1 MAKNYYDVLGVA
13 RDANTEAIKRA
24 YRALAM
30 KHHPD
35 RNPDDKK
42 AEQAFKEAT
51 EAYEVL
57 GDEKK
62 RPAYD
67 RYGHEAFQNSRSGGG
82 GGRAARSASGDFGG
96 IFEDMFSEF
105 ADIMGAGRRG
115 TQQRGARHGSDLRV
129 DVDMSLEEAFYGA
142 DRTIEV
148 TAPIACESCGGKGS
162 RSGRGAQ
169 SCGECDGTGTLRV
182 QQGFFTLEHTC
193 RRCQGSGRVIAD
205 ACRRCQGSGQMRG
218 RSRVSVK
225 IPRGADNGTR
235 IRVSEKGGFAG
246 AMGGKNGD
254 LYIFVRIDIHPIFQR
269 ERNTIT
275 CRLPVSMTTAALG
288 RSITLPS
295 IDGGK
300 VALKVP
306 AGSQSGDRFRLRGKG
321 TYMLQSATRGD
332 MIVALEVEVPKDLS
346 ERQRK
351 CLEDF
356 EKEEKKTQN
365 PASESFLARVGEFWK
380 RNKGNAQG

>member
-1 MAKNYYDVLGVA
+1 MAKDYYDVLGVA
-13 RDANTEAIKRA
+13 RDADTDAIKRA

-35 RNPDDKK
+35 RNPGDKK
-42 AEQAFKEAT
+42 AEQSFKDAT

-67 RYGHEAFQNSRSGGG
+67 RYGHSAFQNSGGG
-82 GGRAARSASGDFGG
+82 GGAHPTSAGFGD

-105 ADIMGAGRRG
+105 ADIMGTGRRG
-115 TQQRGARHGSDLRV
+115 GQQRGVRHGSDLRV
-129 DVDMSLEEAFYGA
+129 DVDLSLEEAFYGTEK
-142 DRTIEV
+142 TIEV
-148 TAPIACESCGGKGS
+148 TAPIACESCSGKGS

-169 SCGECDGTGTLRV
+169 ACGECDGTGTLRV
-182 QQGFFTLEHTC
+182 QRGFFTLEQTC
-193 RRCQGSGRVIAD
+193 RRCQGRGRVIAD

-269 ERNTIT
+269 ENNTIM
-275 CRLPVSMTTAALG
+275 CRLPVSMTAAALG

-300 VALKVP
+300 VSLKVP
-306 AGSQSGDRFRLRGKG
+306 AGSQTGDRFRLRGKG
-321 TYMLQSATRGD
+321 TYALQSAMRGD
-332 MIVALEVEVPKDLS
+332 MIVALEVEVPRNLS

-351 CLEDF
+351 NLEDF
-356 EKEEKKTQN
+356 EKEEKKAQN
-365 PASESFLARVGEFWK
+365 PESESFLSRVGEFWTRSK
-380 RNKGNAQG
+380 RRAS

>member
-1 MAKNYYDVLGVA
+1 MARDYYDVLGVPRNA
-13 RDANTEAIKRA
+13 DTEAVKRA

-35 RNPDDKK
+35 RNPGDKK
-42 AEQAFKEAT
+42 SEQSFKEAT

-57 GDEKK
+57 GDENK

-67 RYGHEAFQNSRSGGG
+67 RYGHDAFQNNRGAGG
-82 GGRAARSASGDFGG
+82 AAASSASGGFGD

-105 ADIMGAGRRG
+105 ADIMGTGRRG
-115 TQQRGARHGSDLRV
+115 AQQRGARHGTDLRV
-129 DVDMSLEEAFYGA
+129 DVDLSLEESFYGVEK
-142 DRTIEV
+142 TIEV
-148 TAPIACESCGGKGS
+148 TAPIACEGCGGKGS

-169 SCGECDGTGTLRV
+169 ACVECDGTGTLRV

-235 IRVSEKGGFAG
+235 IRVNERGGFAG

-254 LYIFVRIDIHPIFQR
+254 LYIFIRIDIHSIFQR
-269 ERNTIT
+269 EQNTIT

-306 AGSQSGDRFRLRGKG
+306 AGSQSGERFRLRGKG
-321 TYMLQSATRGD
+321 TYSLRSATRGD
-332 MIVALEVEVPKDLS
+332 MIVSLEVEIPRDLS
-346 ERQRK
+346 EQQRK
-351 CLEDF
+351 SLETF
-356 EKEEKKTQN
+356 EKEEKKAQN
-365 PASESFLARVGEFWK
+365 PASESFLSRVGEFWT
-380 RNKGNAQG
+380 RNKKRSS

>member
-1 MAKNYYDVLGVA
+1 MAKDYYDVLGVP
-13 RDANTEAIKRA
+13 RDANTDAIKRA

-42 AEQAFKEAT
+42 SEQAFKEAT

-82 GGRAARSASGDFGG
+82 NRGGGARSASSGFGD

-115 TQQRGARHGSDLRV
+115 GQQRGVRHGSDLRV
-129 DVDMSLEEAFYGA
+129 DVDMSLEEAFYG
-142 DRTIEV
+142 TEKTLEV
-148 TAPIACESCGGKGS
+148 TAPIACESCDGKGS

-169 SCGECDGTGTLRV
+169 ACAECDGTGTLRV

-254 LYIFVRIDIHPIFQR
+254 LYLFVRIDIHPIFQR
-269 ERNTIT
+269 EHNMIT
-275 CRLPVSMTTAALG
+275 CRLPVSMTAAALG
-288 RSITLPS
+288 RSIMLPS

-300 VALKVP
+300 VSLKIP

-332 MIVALEVEVPKDLS
+332 MIVTLEVEVPRDLS

-365 PASESFLARVGEFWK
+365 PASESFLSRVGEFWTRSK
-380 RNKGNAQG
+380 RSS

>member
-1 MAKNYYDVLGVA
+1 MAKSYYDVLGVP
-13 RDANTEAIKRA
+13 RDADTEAIKRA

-35 RNPDDKK
+35 RNPGDKK
-42 AEQAFKEAT
+42 AEQAFKDAT

-62 RPAYD
+62 RPSYD
-67 RYGHEAFQNSRSGGG
+67 RYGHEAFQNSGGGSRSSRSSSGGV
-82 GGRAARSASGDFGG
+82 GD

-105 ADIMGAGRRG
+105 ADIMGAGRREA
-115 TQQRGARHGSDLRV
+115 QQRGARHAHGADLRV
-129 DVDMSLEEAFYGA
+129 DVNLALEEAFYGTEK
-142 DRTIEV
+142 TIEV

-169 SCGECDGTGTLRV
+169 ACVECDGTGTLRV

-269 ERNTIT
+269 EHNTIT
-275 CRLPVSMTTAALG
+275 CRLPVSMTAAALG

-300 VALKVP
+300 VSLKVP

-332 MIVALEVEVPKDLS
+332 MIVALEVEIPRNLS
-346 ERQRK
+346 ERQRG

-365 PASESFLARVGEFWK
+365 PASESFLSRVGEFWK
-380 RNKGNAQG
+380 RNKRSS

>member
-1 MAKNYYDVLGVA
+1 MAKSYYDVLGVP
-13 RDANTEAIKRA
+13 RDADTEAIKRA

-35 RNPDDKK
+35 RNPGDKK
-42 AEQAFKEAT
+42 AEQAFKDAT

-67 RYGHEAFQNSRSGGG
+67 RYGHEAFQNSGGGSRSSRSSSGGV
-82 GGRAARSASGDFGG
+82 GD

-105 ADIMGAGRRG
+105 ADIMGAGRREA
-115 TQQRGARHGSDLRV
+115 QQRGARRAHGADLRV
-129 DVDMSLEEAFYGA
+129 DVNLSLEEAFYGTEK
-142 DRTIEV
+142 TIEV
-148 TAPIACESCGGKGS
+148 TAPIACESCSGKGS

-169 SCGECDGTGTLRV
+169 ACVECDGTGTLRV

-235 IRVSEKGGFAG
+235 IRVGEKGGFAG

-269 ERNTIT
+269 EHNTIT
-275 CRLPVSMTTAALG
+275 CRLPVSMTAAALG

-300 VALKVP
+300 VSLKVP

-332 MIVALEVEVPKDLS
+332 MIVALEVEIPRNLS
-346 ERQRK
+346 ERQRG

-365 PASESFLARVGEFWK
+365 PASESFLSRVGEFWK
-380 RNKGNAQG
+380 RNKRSS